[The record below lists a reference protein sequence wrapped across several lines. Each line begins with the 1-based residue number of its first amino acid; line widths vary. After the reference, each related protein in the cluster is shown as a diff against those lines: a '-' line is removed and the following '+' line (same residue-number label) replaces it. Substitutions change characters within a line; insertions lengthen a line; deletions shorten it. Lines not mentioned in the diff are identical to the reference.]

1 MVFSSLFGND
11 KAISGVPA
19 LISPNTVIEG
29 HVRCEGELQIDGKVI
44 GDLVVNTL
52 IVGLHGVIEGDVK
65 AHRIRIKGTVNGSID
80 ADKVMLEPTAKVH
93 GDVTHDTLSIEAG
106 ALIEGKLT
114 HKTEVTNITSFKDKA
129 SSKDK
134 TNAQ

>member
-1 MVFSSLFGND
+1 MFSNLLGND
-11 KAISGVPA
+11 KPVSGVPA
-19 LISPNTVIEG
+19 LISPNTVVEG
-29 HVRCEGELQIDGKVI
+29 HIRCEGELQIDGKVI

-52 IVGLHGVIEGDVK
+52 IVGLNGVIEGDVK
-65 AHRIRIKGTVNGSID
+65 AHRIRIKGTVNGNID

-114 HKTEVTNITSFKDKA
+114 HKTEVTNITPLKDKGN
-129 SSKDK
+129 
-134 TNAQ
+134 TNAL